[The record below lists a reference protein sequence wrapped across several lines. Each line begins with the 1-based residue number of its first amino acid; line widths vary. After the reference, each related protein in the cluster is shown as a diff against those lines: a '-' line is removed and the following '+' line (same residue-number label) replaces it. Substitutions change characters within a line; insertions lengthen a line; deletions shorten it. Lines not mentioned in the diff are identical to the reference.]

1 MKAEYALLNNVL
13 NYMQKHGQS
22 HKCVHLSID
31 ENLIKDIHFESGGKF
46 TIEELQKGANIC
58 LANEWLQHSYLGTG
72 KYEQLSITPRGLGI
86 ARSNQM
92 KLVAEEAESKVIS
105 TELSRSR
112 RLSNWVQEHSG
123 LFVLVTILISLA
135 GVLVAL

>member
-1 MKAEYALLNNVL
+1 MKAEYALLNSVL
-13 NYMQKHGQS
+13 NYMQKHGHS
-22 HKCVHLSID
+22 HKYVHLSID

-58 LANEWLQHSYLGTG
+58 LANDWLQHSYLGTG
-72 KYEQLSITPRGLGI
+72 KYEQLSITQRGLGI

-92 KLVAEEAESKVIS
+92 KLVAEEAESKVIL

-123 LFVLVTILISLA
+123 LFVLVGILISLA
-135 GVLVAL
+135 GVLVTL